1 MFKICEFFLFLVVGL
16 GVGGGVLYFWDFIE
30 VWSFFLLL
38 VKFLFF
44 LDVVILNILLCLL
57 LEFLEC
63 FGVK

>member
-44 LDVVILNILLCLL
+44 LDVVILNISLCLL